1 MESQKIRAQKMA
13 KARQGEPAGEATK
26 VMAAQT
32 QKIPIMQ
39 DLEYEGRA
47 EED

>member
-13 KARQGEPAGEATK
+13 KARQGEPAGEATAAK

-39 DLEYEGRA
+39 DFEYEGRA
-47 EED
+47 